1 MRILSA
7 RVAHARRDTD
17 SDQVRAV
24 VHILVE
30 RSPGAGPERAE
41 IPVSAP
47 AHAQD
52 AAPLRHRLIAA
63 AKLAYAAGLRLGAAR
78 RAA

>member
-7 RVAHARRDTD
+7 RVAQAQRDPV
-17 SDQVRAV
+17 SDLVRAV

-30 RSPGAGPERAE
+30 RSPGAGPERVA
-41 IPVSAP
+41 IPVCAP
-47 AHAQD
+47 AHAQG
-52 AAPLRHRLIAA
+52 AAPLRLRLIAA
-63 AKLAYAAGLRLGAAR
+63 AKLAYAAGSRPGSAR